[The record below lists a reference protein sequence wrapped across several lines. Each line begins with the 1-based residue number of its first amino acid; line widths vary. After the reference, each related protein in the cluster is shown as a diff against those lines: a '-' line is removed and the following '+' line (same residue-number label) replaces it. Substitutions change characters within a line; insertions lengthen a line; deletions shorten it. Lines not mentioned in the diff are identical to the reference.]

1 MKNNIILKTLKDITE
16 ILPAK
21 FKKQGVISVV
31 LLFINSLLE
40 LLGLASLLPLF
51 VVILKDN
58 VITENQYLNSI
69 YNAFGFNSE
78 NAFIISIAGLV
89 VLMIIIKNIVGL
101 LIQKYQTIFSFEIM
115 EYFMIRLHKYY
126 YQKGFLFFKETNSNI
141 INRDIFSVPQTFAQN
156 IVLGTFNLFNELVL
170 LVMIVLAIVLI
181 NPGILFLLVVTIV
194 PVFVLFYKLTKNKIK
209 ALGERRNE
217 VAPEIAK
224 SIFQSIFGYVDV
236 IINGTSKYFKKRMTG
251 NMSELKEVSISTVI
265 YNLVPTKLIETTM
278 VSAIFAI
285 IVYGLLFMP
294 SKESLAALLGV
305 YAVAAYRI
313 MPSINRIMIALNG
326 INGTQYTLP
335 IVRQIKD
342 FKEEESETKQT
353 VVFNKEIMLD
363 NISFKYPKADSDL
376 INNFNLTIKKGEVL
390 GIRGQ
395 SGGGKTT
402 LMNIILGFLTPT
414 VGELKVDGVTIDN
427 TNVKAWQKKLGY
439 VQQEVYLLDAT
450 LAENIAFGIDEKDI
464 DSEKINKV
472 IEQASLTSLV
482 ENLQKG
488 INTMVGE
495 RGAQLS
501 GGQRQRVGIARALY
515 FNSEVLFFDEATS
528 ALDPQ
533 TEIEI
538 NESIKKLS
546 YQGLTMVIIAHRETS
561 LEGVGRVLMM

>member
-482 ENLQKG
+482 DNLQKG

>member
-115 EYFMIRLHKYY
+115 EYFMVRLHKYY

-363 NISFKYPKADSDL
+363 NISL
-376 INNFNLTIKKGEVL
+376 
-390 GIRGQ
+390 RGQ

-482 ENLQKG
+482 DNLQKG

-546 YQGLTMVIIAHRETS
+546 HQGLTMVIIAHRETS
-561 LEGVGRVLMM
+561 LEGVDGILEM